1 MFAKAM
7 ADLSDQKFQIS
18 VYGPGEIVP
27 AFQVVDAVA
36 EGATLSAF
44 ARFAEREAAGQ
55 EARHPIHVAMASAIG
70 Y

>member
-44 ARFAEREAAGQ
+44 ARS
-55 EARHPIHVAMASAIG
+55 PSAKRPDRKRGIRST
-70 Y
+70 